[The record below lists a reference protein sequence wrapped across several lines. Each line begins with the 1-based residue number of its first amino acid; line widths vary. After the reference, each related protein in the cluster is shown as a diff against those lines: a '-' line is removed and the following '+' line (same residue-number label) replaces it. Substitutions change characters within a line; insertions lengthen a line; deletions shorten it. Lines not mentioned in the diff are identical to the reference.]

1 MPVWLMVILA
11 AWALTGALFTIGA
24 AIGSRRAGQLRGGR
38 GEDR

>member
-11 AWALTGALFTIGA
+11 SWTLTGALFTIGA
-24 AIGSRRAGQLRGGR
+24 AIGSHRADQLRGGR